1 MKFTNIL
8 IAKSP
13 AANETIA
20 GIIISELKAKE
31 DCTKVS
37 SQAPNIVG
45 SPRRSEKYIASDFF
59 IPRYR
64 ATINV
69 IPDLDTPGTK
79 ATAWARPM

>member
-20 GIIISELKAKE
+20 GIIISGLKAKE

-45 SPRRSEKYIASDFF
+45 SPRRERNILLQTFLCLG
-59 IPRYR
+59 REQ
-64 ATINV
+64 
-69 IPDLDTPGTK
+69 LL
-79 ATAWARPM
+79 M